1 MENFFISIQDFLQFE
16 FLLYALIAT
25 VLLALTCALIS
36 PLIIARKNSFIGAAI
51 SHSTLLGLAI
61 ALTITNAENDL
72 LVLFITVF
80 VTMILTS
87 FLAISKNNKT
97 PDDSKLG
104 IFYTATMALGILIYS
119 LGANQKNNLINFLF
133 GNILLLNK
141 NDLFVSLGI
150 FIFSFATILI
160 PLKHWLFVTID
171 PVGAEARR
179 YQLKKYQIIF
189 YLLMTLVIVTSVKL
203 AGTILIETMLLTP
216 GFFALN
222 FARSIK
228 QTFLYSLLFALFTAP
243 LGLIL
248 ANFLSL
254 PSGATLA
261 VVQFTVLI
269 LGFGLKFISQ
279 KIRV

>member
-1 MENFFISIQDFLQFE
+1 MENFLLSIKDFMEFE

-61 ALTITNAENDL
+61 ALSITSSENDFSVL
-72 LVLFITVF
+72 LITVI
-80 VTMILTS
+80 VTMLLTS
-87 FLAISKNNKT
+87 FLAISKNNKI

-104 IFYTATMALGILIYS
+104 IFYTVTMALGILIYS

-133 GNILLLNK
+133 GNILLLNI
-141 NDLFVSLGI
+141 NDLWISVGI
-150 FIFSFATILI
+150 FVFSFATILL

-179 YQLKKYQIIF
+179 YHLKKYQIIF

-228 QTFLYSLLFALFTAP
+228 QTFIYSLLFALITAP

-248 ANFLSL
+248 ANYLAL

-261 VVQFTVLI
+261 VVQFVFLL
-269 LGFGLKFISQ
+269 LGFGVKFLSQ

>member
-1 MENFFISIQDFLQFE
+1 MENFLLSIQDFFQYE
-16 FLLYALIAT
+16 FLLYAFIAT
-25 VLLALTCALIS
+25 LLLALTCALIS

-61 ALTITNAENDL
+61 ALSITQAENDF
-72 LVLFITVF
+72 LVLFITV
-80 VTMILTS
+80 MITTLLTS
-87 FLAISKNNKT
+87 FLAISKTDKT

-104 IFYTATMALGILIYS
+104 IFYTSTMALGILIYS
-119 LGANQKNNLINFLF
+119 LGSHQKNNLINFLF
-133 GNILLLNK
+133 GNILLLNL
-141 NDLFVSLGI
+141 NDLWISLGI
-150 FIFSFATILI
+150 FLFTFTTILI

-171 PVGAEARR
+171 PIGAEARR
-179 YQLKKYQIIF
+179 YKLKKYQLFF

-228 QTFLYSLLFALFTAP
+228 QTFIYSILFALITAP

-248 ANFLSL
+248 ANYFSL

-261 VVQFTVLI
+261 VVQFSL
-269 LGFGLKFISQ
+269 LMLSFLLKFLSQ